1 MLSRV
6 VAIVVVT
13 TVSAVMSPVV
23 SVPAAQRADSIA
35 DPIDDP
41 DVYSLLSRLIP
52 AVWASVSGGEVVLQR
67 ETTLDSMCQGSGA
80 PLDAEWTR
88 ARDDFRAQN
97 ARPRLLQPRFSMRV
111 PYRLIARSDI
121 EADDARLA
129 LKYPGIWQRRPESI
143 EFVAVSAVGFNSA
156 KTKAIVYVRSRSTG
170 AMNFLERQARE
181 WVHVPSAGCGWV
193 A

>member
-13 TVSAVMSPVV
+13 TVSAVMPPVIRV
-23 SVPAAQRADSIA
+23 GAAQRL
-35 DPIDDP
+35 DPIDAP
-41 DVYSLLSRLIP
+41 EVYSLLSGLLP
-52 AVWASVSGGEVVLQR
+52 AAWESVSGGELVLQR
-67 ETTLDSMCQGSGA
+67 ETTLDSMCEGSGA
-80 PLDAEWTR
+80 PMDVEWTS

-97 ARPRLLQPRFSMRV
+97 ARPRLLQPSFSMRV

-129 LKYPGIWQRRPESI
+129 LKYPGLWQRRPESI
-143 EFVAVSAVGFNSA
+143 EFVAVSAVGFDAA
-156 KTKAIVYVRSRSTG
+156 KTKAIVYVRSRSRG
-170 AMNFLERQARE
+170 AVNFVERQGGEWARA
-181 WVHVPSAGCGWV
+181 SNGGCAWV